1 MVFVKKTKGIEN
13 VTIVTTK
20 EQLKTAISRKAV
32 YIEVRGDLA
41 KKMNWMAKLSQ
52 KKIVLIIAYIT
63 GITGVAVATVPATGG
78 ASLAVA
84 GVTFADINFIVFALG
99 GIVVIAILNNYN
111 IEADA
116 ANKVL
121 KLTKNK

>member
-1 MVFVKKTKGIEN
+1 MFVKKTKGIEN

-52 KKIVLIIAYIT
+52 KIAFIIT
-63 GITGVAVATVPATGG
+63 P
-78 ASLAVA
+78 
-84 GVTFADINFIVFALG
+84 
-99 GIVVIAILNNYN
+99 NYP
-111 IEADA
+111 
-116 ANKVL
+116 KR
-121 KLTKNK
+121 KLFLL

>member
-1 MVFVKKTKGIEN
+1 MFVKKTKGIEN

-41 KKMNWMAKLSQ
+41 KKMNWMTE
-52 KKIVLIIAYIT
+52 YP
-63 GITGVAVATVPATGG
+63 VPATGG